1 MRVAQAVLLL
11 GASVVQTDAAIDLQ
25 KIQDDYQNQ
34 VALSV
39 VAVSCNTP
47 RWCCTARHR
56 VATNH
61 GLPGLIQKIPRYSTA
76 IV

>member
-1 MRVAQAVLLL
+1 MMRIARAVLLL
-11 GASVVQTDAAIDLQ
+11 GAAAVRTDAAMDLQ

-56 VATNH
+56 RH
-61 GLPGLIQKIPRYSTA
+61 QSRSPGLIQKISRYSTA